1 MKFIYLICF
10 ISIFQL
16 LLSVD
21 LGGIKFAITEKMAR
35 EALDYFYTD
44 INKEITKM
52 QLEDIRVKKG
62 INIRNI
68 EIGIPNFT
76 KDKVKFTFK
85 ENGINIKISGIKA
98 WASATLRV
106 SRYIIAWHNNIHID
120 VKEFNLEANL
130 RVTGKKVDNKIIPW
144 AEFIQPPTHTI
155 NFDVDIDGFMFGLN
169 GAVESK
175 AKSMLKDEINDFIE
189 NKSNKFLEDSLAKI
203 PTDFAIDSKNGL
215 YIDYTL
221 VENIKMKT
229 GYLEVNSYAFF
240 YSKKDKATQNKKNF
254 PLSLVPP
261 ITSIDNPNQV
271 FISQY
276 SINSAL
282 LTYTIIHPLTLKLD
296 IDDYILG
303 LFLPSLL
310 VKYPGD
316 KYIVYLEIPR
326 PALDFEEN
334 YISSDIKGYFR
345 VHIEDKNNH
354 APVFVCAYEASI
366 QVEIVVIGEKTIT
379 GKVNDINIKVGQVP
393 INQINTEVLIEHI
406 NDLKPFALNAIN
418 KAIKDENISFTL
430 PSFFLNVKVKH
441 KSKYIAVDYIL
452 GKITK
457 F

>member
-10 ISIFQL
+10 VSMLQL
-16 LLSVD
+16 LLSVE
-21 LGGIKFAITEKMAR
+21 LGGIKFAVTEKMAR
-35 EALDYFYTD
+35 EALDYFYAD

-52 QLEDIRVKKG
+52 QLEDIHVKTG
-62 INIRNI
+62 INIREI
-68 EIGIPNFT
+68 EIGIINFT

-85 ENGINIKISGIKA
+85 ESGINIKISGLKA
-98 WASATLRV
+98 WASATIYV
-106 SRYIIAWHNNIHID
+106 SRYIFPWHNNIHID
-120 VKEFNLEANL
+120 VREFSLEANL
-130 RVTGKKVDNKIIPW
+130 RVNGKKVDNKIIPW

-155 NFDVDIDGFMFGLN
+155 NMDVDIDGFMFGLN

-175 AKSMLKDEINDFIE
+175 AKSMLKDEINDFIK

-203 PTDFAIDSKNGL
+203 PTEIAVDSKNGL

-229 GYLEVNSYAFF
+229 GYLEINSYAFF
-240 YSKKDKATQNKKNF
+240 YSQKNKSTQNKKNY
-254 PLSLVPP
+254 PLSLLPP

-282 LTYTIIHPLTLKLD
+282 YTYFTIHPLTLKLD
-296 IDDYILG
+296 IEDYILG

-316 KYIVYLEIPR
+316 KYIVYLEISK

-334 YISSDIKGYFR
+334 YISSDLKGFFR

-354 APVFVCAYEASI
+354 APVFVCAIEVSV
-366 QVEIVVIGEKTIT
+366 QVEIVVTGEKTIS
-379 GKVNDINIKVGQVP
+379 GKVNDINIKIGQVP
-393 INQINTEVLIEHI
+393 VNQINTEVLIEYI
-406 NDLKPFALNAIN
+406 NDLKPIALNALN

-430 PSFFLNVKVKH
+430 PSFFLNVKVQH
-441 KSKYIAVDYIL
+441 KSKYLAVDYIL